1 MDNKDRLIIRQ
12 SSMTRAIEFYN
23 LIGVKPTMLELLATT
38 DHMAQYVSNGMSKE
52 VIEKSKNVDKFIEH
66 KQNK

>member
-23 LIGVKPTMLELLATT
+23 LIGIKPTMLELLATT
-38 DHMAQYVSNGMSKE
+38 DHLAQYVGTGMTKE
-52 VIEKSKNVDKFIEH
+52 VIDKSKNVDKFIQE
-66 KQNK
+66 KQS

>member
-38 DHMAQYVSNGMSKE
+38 DHMAQYVATGMTKE
-52 VIEKSKNVDKFIEH
+52 VIDKSKNVDKFIQD
-66 KQNK
+66 KQS